1 MRSFS
6 SAARLASASLRALSS
21 AAAWVRCSRV
31 RMQHA
36 RIQGYVCVFFY
47 DEAYTI
53 SILIRSRGCEARAKQ
68 QA

>member
-36 RIQGYVCVFFY
+36 RIQGYVCVLFY
-47 DEAYTI
+47 DAAYSI
-53 SILIRSRGCEARAKQ
+53 SNLIRSRCYKARA
-68 QA
+68 